1 MNYVQTYIERRKRTL
16 CVLASA
22 IQTSQGHWSYRMKAH
37 YLDSLEVTDLTASEA
52 AKVAGCF
59 NE

>member
-1 MNYVQTYIERRKRTL
+1 MKVLCHQFKRNNRDVWVHAT
-16 CVLASA
+16 A
-22 IQTSQGHWSYRMKAH
+22 TNTKHGRSYYMMAH
-37 YLDSLEVTDLTASEA
+37 YRDSLEVTDLTASEA